1 MRRRSRALLVLA
13 VAVAVVP
20 PAAQAAESAADPP
33 PPPAVDARAA
43 GEASLRPGQPV
54 RPRAARIPHRK
65 AFACIAEHESGGR
78 WDISTG
84 NGYYGGLQM
93 DLQFQ
98 RTYAPRLYA
107 SKGTADNWTREEQ
120 MRAAGRAVRSRGFTP
135 WPTTA
140 RTCGLL

>member
-33 PPPAVDARAA
+33 PPGVDARAA
-43 GEASLRPGQPV
+43 GGAALAPGQPV
-54 RPRAARIPHRK
+54 RPRPARIPHRK
-65 AFACIAEHESGGR
+65 AFACIAKHESGGR

-93 DLQFQ
+93 DRAFQ

-107 SKGTADNWTREEQ
+107 TRGTADKWTPEEQ
-120 MRAAGRAVRSRGFTP
+120 MRAAGRAVGSRGFTP

-140 RTCGLL
+140 RVCGLL

>member
-33 PPPAVDARAA
+33 QAPAERARPADPPPPDTRPLSARVPHYAA
-43 GEASLRPGQPV
+43 LT
-54 RPRAARIPHRK
+54 
-65 AFACIAEHESGGR
+65 CIAEHESGGR

-93 DLQFQ
+93 DRQFQ

-107 SKGTADNWTREEQ
+107 RKGTADHWTREEQ
-120 MRAAGRAVRSRGFTP
+120 MRAAARAVRSRGFTP

-140 RTCGLL
+140 RICGLL